1 MTACHNII
9 NSWVF
14 FLFQSNDFKQK
25 LFWKG
30 RNIRN
35 IHFDDT
41 KVQLLPFIKGKQKF
55 LLLFENSITSFM
67 IFERTYQIISRSCII
82 SYISGMSSTW
92 LSLGQNIYNTVFY
105 MFWETFLSMN
115 KHFLCKQVHVIIWK
129 SWGIRKIERGELGL
143 NKILKDFK
151 TLLQISTGNSSHYS
165 CPPLCILSVNTILA
179 RCVALWNIPIDN
191 EDFHTY
197 YIQ

>member
-9 NSWVF
+9 NSCFF

-105 MFWETFLSMN
+105 IFWETFLSIN

-151 TLLQISTGNSSHYS
+151 LFYRYRLVIVHTTAAPALYIVGQYYS
-165 CPPLCILSVNTILA
+165 CSLCSSLKYTD
-179 RCVALWNIPIDN
+179 W
-191 EDFHTY
+191 
-197 YIQ
+197 